1 MGMTDTT
8 IMIVT
13 TQRADRTIIGT
24 MKIITKI
31 GETIDPSSPRF
42 SRDSTM
48 TMRGSTMPMIWR
60 KREMKTYSDRQGE
73 IDAPRRRAKRL
84 VFTIYDVIFVGLYLF
99 SFFDD
104 IFLISKTL
112 PTCTS

>member
-13 TQRADRTIIGT
+13 TQRADRTTIGT

-31 GETIDPSSPRF
+31 GEAIDPSSPRC

-48 TMRGSTMPMIWR
+48 TMRGSTMLMIWR

-84 VFTIYDVIFVGLYLF
+84 VFTIYDVIFVGL
-99 SFFDD
+99 
-104 IFLISKTL
+104 
-112 PTCTS
+112 